1 MPKPKNGRH
10 ELVAEGKTKGM
21 AVTDAAPT
29 DAPIEVTAVST
40 LRELEQARIIALTKG
55 HAAAAISATLA
66 KAKIAGV
73 ADGAISHE
81 AARAAAFKG
90 SLTDAARRVAFLL
103 RLAEN
108 ETSGETE
115 R

>member
-1 MPKPKNGRH
+1 MPKSKNAHH
-10 ELVAEGKTKGM
+10 ELVAEDATKSV
-21 AVTDAAPT
+21 AATDAVPADGPV
-29 DAPIEVTAVST
+29 EVTAVST
-40 LRELEQARIIALTKG
+40 LRELEQARVIALTKG
-55 HAAAAISATLA
+55 QAAAAISATLA

-73 ADGAISHE
+73 AEGAISHE

-115 R
+115 P